1 MTDSSARHSTIANR
15 QLQIPLVVD
24 LHCDSLLP
32 HAAGTRDLRQR
43 STTGHLDIP
52 RMKEG
57 GVNGQLLAIWVDP
70 ENMKKGEYVP
80 FVERSLAALEK
91 LALDATGDLA
101 LARSPDEF
109 RAVTASGRI
118 AAIAAVEGGH
128 AIEADLGN
136 LDRFYKLGVRALTIT
151 WCNSNELADGGRDK
165 NMPHNGTSLLGREA
179 IRRMNA
185 LGMLVD
191 VSHCSEKAFFD
202 ILDTAQAPVIA
213 SHSGA
218 AKVHQ
223 FANRNL
229 SDEQLKRLAAN
240 GGMVGIVFLPDF
252 LKGHDRNAPSISDR
266 VPKEGTPATL
276 ADLIHHIDHVCQLI
290 GPNHVGLGSD
300 FDGFEGGLIGL
311 EDCSK
316 MPAIADALR
325 ARNYPEPDIT
335 KILGTNFLRIWDT
348 ATPTAAR

>member
-1 MTDSSARHSTIANR
+1 MNPMTPAPQSKTGNPKSK
-15 QLQIPLVVD
+15 IPLVVD
-24 LHCDSLLP
+24 LHCDSIIA

-57 GVNGQLLAIWVDP
+57 GVNGQLFAVWVDP
-70 ENMKKGEYVP
+70 NGMKKGEYVP

-91 LALDATGDLA
+91 LALDAADDLW
-101 LARSPDEF
+101 LVRSPDEF

-128 AIEADLGN
+128 AIEGDLAN

-165 NMPHNGTSLLGREA
+165 NTPHNGLSPLGRQA

-229 SDEQLKRLAAN
+229 SDQQLKRLAQN
-240 GGMVGIVFLPDF
+240 GGMIGIVFLPAF
-252 LKGHDRNAPSISDR
+252 LDPN
-266 VPKEGTPATL
+266 EGKDATL
-276 ADLIHHIDHVCQLI
+276 ADLITHIDHVCQLI

-316 MPAIADALR
+316 MPSIADALR

-335 KILGTNFLRIWDT
+335 KILGTNFLRIWDSVT
-348 ATPTAAR
+348 KAATDRTTF